1 MVWTLL
7 AMAGCNDETKE
18 KVADVINLSKSSV
31 AFAPTGGSI
40 DIGVASPSQ
49 WEASCAETWIAL
61 QPAEHSLTVT
71 VGENPSAVVR
81 ETLISL
87 RSASDEKTITV
98 RQAYTDDPVLIETSV
113 EEPLEFDSEGET
125 FTFRVETNGQWSATS
140 SADWLTVSSDS
151 QNGTVELSAA
161 KNNDSHRAAEVTI
174 TSTRN
179 DDTKNCTVAVEQI
192 SRDENPYYRLLGR
205 YGLHAENWYY
215 GGQLLGV
222 SGTGTFCT
230 VEEKEYRKSVYI
242 KDLFTSGTVIEASYD
257 KQTEQLT
264 IVIGSVC
271 KMQELSSG
279 VVRYYYP
286 MSINMNES
294 TFYGG
299 TLTGTYGLAYNDI
312 TETENCPAILLS
324 GFHSGYTSFGLIG
337 YQSQQY
343 VHFTDLYYANGAMY
357 LARMDDNADSS
368 QSSVA
373 QTAAG
378 IPVPENAVVIMN
390 R

>member
-1 MVWTLL
+1 
-7 AMAGCNDETKE
+7 
-18 KVADVINLSKSSV
+18 
-31 AFAPTGGSI
+31 
-40 DIGVASPSQ
+40 
-49 WEASCAETWIAL
+49 
-61 QPAEHSLTVT
+61 
-71 VGENPSAVVR
+71 
-81 ETLISL
+81 
-87 RSASDEKTITV
+87 
-98 RQAYTDDPVLIETSV
+98 
-113 EEPLEFDSEGET
+113 
-125 FTFRVETNGQWSATS
+125 
-140 SADWLTVSSDS
+140 
-151 QNGTVELSAA
+151 
-161 KNNDSHRAAEVTI
+161 
-174 TSTRN
+174 
-179 DDTKNCTVAVEQI
+179 
-192 SRDENPYYRLLGR
+192 
-205 YGLHAENWYY
+205 
-215 GGQLLGV
+215 
-222 SGTGTFCT
+222 
-230 VEEKEYRKSVYI
+230 
-242 KDLFTSGTVIEASYD
+242 
-257 KQTEQLT
+257 
-264 IVIGSVC
+264 
-271 KMQELSSG
+271 MQELSSG

>member
-1 MVWTLL
+1 MVWTLF
-7 AMAGCNDETKE
+7 ATAGCNDETRE
-18 KVADVINLSKSSV
+18 EVADVINLSKSSV
-31 AFAPTGGSI
+31 VFASEGGSI
-40 DIGVASPSQ
+40 DIGVACPSR
-49 WEASCAETWIAL
+49 WVASCADVWISL
-61 QPAEHSLTVT
+61 HPDEQTLTVT
-71 VGENPSAVVR
+71 VGENRSSEVR
-81 ETLISL
+81 ETLITL
-87 RSASDEKTITV
+87 RSVSDEKTITV
-98 RQAYTDDPVLIETSV
+98 RQAYTDDPVLIDTSV
-113 EEPLEFDSEGET
+113 VEPLEFDSEGES
-125 FTFRVETNGQWSATS
+125 FTFRVETNGVWNASS
-140 SADWLTVSSDS
+140 SAEWLTVSCDS
-151 QNGTVELSAA
+151 KNNTVHLSAS
-161 KNNDSHRAAEVTI
+161 KNNDSHRTAEVTI

-179 DDTKNCTVAVEQI
+179 DDTKSCVVAVEQI

-242 KDLFTSGTVIEASYD
+242 KDLFTSGTVIEATYD

-264 IVIGSVC
+264 IVIGSIC
-271 KMQELSSG
+271 KMVQISTN

-294 TFYGG
+294 SFYGG

-312 TETENCPAILLS
+312 TEMENCPAILLS
-324 GFHSGYTSFGLIG
+324 GFHSGYPTFGLIG

-343 VHFTDLYYANGAMY
+343 VHFIDLYYATGTMY
-357 LARMDDNADSS
+357 LARMDVDPDPS
-368 QSSVA
+368 QSAVSQA
-373 QTAAG
+373 AAG
-378 IPVPENAVVIMN
+378 ISVPENAVVIMN